1 MRIQH
6 NIAALNSYRNLTGN
20 NNAVA
25 KNLEKLSSG
34 YRINRAGDDAAGL
47 AISEKMRAQITGLN
61 TAQKNAQDGVSLV
74 QTAEGALTEVHSML
88 NRMVELA
95 DQSANGTY
103 DNEVDRANLQKEIA
117 SLKDEIDRIAD
128 STNFN
133 GINLLDGSLSASKL
147 DLSNVSMAG
156 STAAKEVAA
165 TGATSEI
172 VATAGADT
180 KEETLTIEYKDAE
193 GSIHS
198 LEVKYTND
206 TNKNTVSENLS
217 NNDITASLQ
226 LVPTVMRIFDSRTTL
241 GEVAKKIDLGY
252 TADDI
257 GNMISFSSAEDAQIL
272 TLTVVNPNPEH
283 AYIIAN
289 AIADTAPIKATEI
302 MDGSSVK
309 VIDYAEQPDHPFSP
323 KVLKNTFMGLVLGF
337 LISVCVAV
345 LIELTDNSIR
355 EENDIKKLY
364 PDVPIIGTVP
374 EIKVTLDEKTN

>member
-1 MRIQH
+1 MNTENTEVMEFDFRRILEA
-6 NIAALNSYRNLTGN
+6 IIDRWKMIAITTITLGLCAALYSSFLITPLYKASATMYVN
-20 NNAVA
+20 N
-25 KNLEKLSSG
+25 
-34 YRINRAGDDAAGL
+34 
-47 AISEKMRAQITGLN
+47 
-61 TAQKNAQDGVSLV
+61 
-74 QTAEGALTEVHSML
+74 
-88 NRMVELA
+88 
-95 DQSANGTY
+95 
-103 DNEVDRANLQKEIA
+103 
-117 SLKDEIDRIAD
+117 
-128 STNFN
+128 
-133 GINLLDGSLSASKL
+133 
-147 DLSNVSMAG
+147 
-156 STAAKEVAA
+156 
-165 TGATSEI
+165 
-172 VATAGADT
+172 
-180 KEETLTIEYKDAE
+180 
-193 GSIHS
+193 
-198 LEVKYTND
+198 
-206 TNKNTVSENLS
+206 NKNTVSENLS

-309 VIDYAEQPDHPFSP
+309 VIDYAEKPDHPFSP